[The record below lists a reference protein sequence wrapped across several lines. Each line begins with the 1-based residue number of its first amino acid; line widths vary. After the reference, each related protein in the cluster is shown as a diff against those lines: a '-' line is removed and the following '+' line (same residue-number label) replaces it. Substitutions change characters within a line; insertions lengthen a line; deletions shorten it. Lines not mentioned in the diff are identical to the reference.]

1 MPFDPQFWT
10 ELFGEI
16 ISNVLAWL
24 PSLLGALL
32 LVLLGWVVASLVQL
46 VLAGLLRRLRLDR
59 LAERAGIVQLLD
71 NAGLDPSASNL
82 IARIVYWLVLLVFL
96 LAAVESLGLAGVAA
110 AINGLVAYLPNVL
123 AAALI
128 LLLGSLIANFV
139 GDTVSALTTQAGVVT
154 GPALGQIVRYV
165 LLGFILILALQQLG
179 IQTDLLTAAAV
190 ALVAALA
197 LALALAFGFGSRELA
212 RNIMAGF
219 HAKESFEA
227 GQNVRVRGYSGR
239 VVSIGSVKSKIETE
253 NGILSLPNHILTD
266 EEVTILAQGQEAE

>member
-16 ISNVLAWL
+16 ISNVLSWL
-24 PSLLGALL
+24 PNLVGAVL

-46 VLAGLLRRLRLDR
+46 ILGGMLRRLRLDR
-59 LAERAGIVQLLD
+59 LAERAGISQLLD
-71 NAGLDPSASNL
+71 NAGLESSASKL
-82 IARIVYWLVLLVFL
+82 IARIIYWLVLLVFL
-96 LAAVESLGLAGVAA
+96 LAAVESLGLVGVAQ

-128 LLLGSLIANFV
+128 LLLGGLIANFV

-154 GPALGQIVRYV
+154 GPVLGQIVRYV

-227 GQNVRVRGYSGR
+227 GQNVRVRDYSGR
-239 VVSIGSVKSKIETE
+239 LISIGSVKTKIETE
-253 NGILSLPNHILTD
+253 DGIISLPNFILTD
-266 EEVTILAQGQEAE
+266 EEVTILRESQEAG

>member
-24 PSLLGALL
+24 PNLLGAVL

-46 VLAGLLRRLRLDR
+46 LLAGLLRRLRLDR
-59 LAERAGIVQLLD
+59 LSERAGISQLLD
-71 NAGLDPSASNL
+71 EAGLDPSASKL
-82 IARIVYWLVLLVFL
+82 IARIIYWLVLLVFL
-96 LAAVESLGLAGVAA
+96 LAAVESLGMAGVAQ

-128 LLLGSLIANFV
+128 LLLGGLIANFV
-139 GDTVSALTTQAGVVT
+139 GDTVSALTAQAGVVT
-154 GPALGQIVRYV
+154 GPVLGQIVRYA

-197 LALALAFGFGSRELA
+197 LALALAFGLGSRELA

-219 HAKESFEA
+219 HAKESFEV

-239 VVSIGSVKSKIETE
+239 LVSIGSVTTKLETE
-253 NGILSLPNHILTD
+253 SGVVSLPNFILTD
-266 EEVTILAQGQEAE
+266 EEVTILKEGQEAE